1 MTATPYLVPCLVALR
16 SEFDR
21 LDPGRDRAADGWI
34 GDAAHQAKTSDHNP
48 DALGRVLAVDVDS
61 SGPWPLPFDT
71 YVQLV
76 VARQRAGYD
85 GRLEYVIWNR
95 LIASRDSVW
104 RWVTYTGSSDP
115 HIGHGHFSARH
126 DHTGQGD
133 TSPWGIEEL
142 MTPDDIGKIASA
154 VWAAGF
160 GTGDNR
166 ETSGER
172 LGHVDQVADQ
182 LNAKL
187 DQVLTRLDALE
198 KPPAAA

>member
-1 MTATPYLVPCLVALR
+1 VSPTPFLVNCLVELR
-16 SEFDR
+16 AEFNAVA
-21 LDPGRDRAADGWI
+21 PGRDKGADGWI
-34 GDAAHQAKTSDHNP
+34 GDAAHQAKTSDHNV
-48 DALGRVLAVDVDS
+48 DALGRVLAVDIDS
-61 SGPWPLPFDT
+61 TGPWPAPFDA

-76 VARQRAGYD
+76 VARQRAGLD
-85 GRLEYVIWNR
+85 DRLEYVIWNR
-95 LIASRDSVW
+95 LIASRSIGW

-115 HIGHGHFSARH
+115 HTGHAHFSARH

-142 MTPDDIGKIASA
+142 MTPDDIGKIAAA

-198 KPPAAA
+198 KPVA